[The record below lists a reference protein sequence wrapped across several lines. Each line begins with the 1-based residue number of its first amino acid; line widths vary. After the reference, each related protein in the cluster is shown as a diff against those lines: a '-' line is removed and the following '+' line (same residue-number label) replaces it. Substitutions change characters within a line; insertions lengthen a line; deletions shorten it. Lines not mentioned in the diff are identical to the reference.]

1 MSSNWV
7 TRGGA
12 SVTTVKSLALSSLVR
27 LIHCFLFFLITTKKK
42 KKKLDT
48 EAISA
53 IGKHYMEGICWVMRY
68 YYQGCP
74 SWKWF
79 YPHHFA
85 PFAEDFKGV
94 SKMLIDFELGT
105 PFNPLEQL
113 MGVFPAASGAKKKSL
128 ICLYAVYLGH
138 LVPSPFRK
146 LMVDTESPIYDF
158 YPTDFAIDMNGK
170 KMAWQGVA
178 LLPFVEEKRLLDAM
192 KQVYPLVPEDELA
205 LNVRGP
211 DRLFVGEQHPLYES
225 LCSLYGLVRFLQP

>member
-1 MSSNWV
+1 
-7 TRGGA
+7 
-12 SVTTVKSLALSSLVR
+12 
-27 LIHCFLFFLITTKKK
+27 
-42 KKKLDT
+42 
-48 EAISA
+48 
-53 IGKHYMEGICWVMRY
+53 MEGICWVMRY